1 MSSVPN
7 HIKKMAND
15 RELVVSVRVGRN
27 GLTDAIFNEL
37 TDQLN
42 KRKLVKIKANKG
54 ILEGSSDRT
63 SLFSEIAEKTES
75 VLVFQRGNVAVF
87 WKS

>member
-63 SLFSEIAEKTES
+63 SLSSEIAEKTES
-75 VLVFQRGNVAVF
+75 ILVFQRGNVAVF

>member
-7 HIKKMAND
+7 HIKRMAND
-15 RELVVSVRVGRN
+15 RELVVSVRIGRN

-37 TDQLN
+37 TDQLS

-75 VLVFQRGNVAVF
+75 ILVFQRGNVAVF

>member
-75 VLVFQRGNVAVF
+75 IIVFQRGNVAVF

>member
-37 TDQLN
+37 NDQLN

-75 VLVFQRGNVAVF
+75 ILVFQRGNVAVF

>member
-15 RELVVSVRVGRN
+15 RGLVVSVRVGRN

>member
-7 HIKKMAND
+7 HIKRMAND

-75 VLVFQRGNVAVF
+75 ILVSQRGNVAVF

>member
-7 HIKKMAND
+7 HIKRMAND
-15 RELVVSVRVGRN
+15 RELVVSVRIGRN

-63 SLFSEIAEKTES
+63 SLFSEIAEETES
-75 VLVFQRGNVAVF
+75 ILVFQRGNVAVF

>member
-63 SLFSEIAEKTES
+63 RLFSEIAEKTES
-75 VLVFQRGNVAVF
+75 VLVFQRGNIAVF

>member
-7 HIKKMAND
+7 HIKRMAND

>member
-7 HIKKMAND
+7 HIKRMAND

-42 KRKLVKIKANKG
+42 KKKIG
-54 ILEGSSDRT
+54 
-63 SLFSEIAEKTES
+63 
-75 VLVFQRGNVAVF
+75 
-87 WKS
+87 

>member
-7 HIKKMAND
+7 NIKRMAND

-75 VLVFQRGNVAVF
+75 ILVFQRGNVAVF

>member
-1 MSSVPN
+1 
-7 HIKKMAND
+7 
-15 RELVVSVRVGRN
+15 VSVRVGRN

-54 ILEGSSDRT
+54 ILEGSSDRA

>member
-75 VLVFQRGNVAVF
+75 ILVFQRGNVAVF

>member
-7 HIKKMAND
+7 HIKRMAND
-15 RELVVSVRVGRN
+15 RELVVSVRIGRN

-75 VLVFQRGNVAVF
+75 ILVFQRGNVAVF

>member
-75 VLVFQRGNVAVF
+75 VLVFQRGNIAVF

>member
-37 TDQLN
+37 NDQLN

>member
-7 HIKKMAND
+7 HIKRMAND

-63 SLFSEIAEKTES
+63 SLFSEIAEKTDS
-75 VLVFQRGNVAVF
+75 ILVFQRGNVAVF

>member
-7 HIKKMAND
+7 HIKRMAND
-15 RELVVSVRVGRN
+15 RQLVVSVRVGRN

-75 VLVFQRGNVAVF
+75 VLVFQRGNIAVF

>member
-87 WKS
+87 CKS

>member
-15 RELVVSVRVGRN
+15 RELVVSVRIGRN

-63 SLFSEIAEKTES
+63 SLSSEIAEKTES
-75 VLVFQRGNVAVF
+75 ILVFQRGNVAVF

>member
-7 HIKKMAND
+7 HIKRMAND
-15 RELVVSVRVGRN
+15 RELVVSVRIGRN

-63 SLFSEIAEKTES
+63 NIFSEIAEKTES
-75 VLVFQRGNVAVF
+75 ILVFQRGNVAVF

>member
-1 MSSVPN
+1 MSYVPN
-7 HIKKMAND
+7 HIKRMAND

-37 TDQLN
+37 NDQLN

-63 SLFSEIAEKTES
+63 TLFCEIAEKTES
-75 VLVFQRGNVAVF
+75 ILVFQEETIAVF

>member
-7 HIKKMAND
+7 HIKRMAND
-15 RELVVSVRVGRN
+15 RQLVVSVRVGRN

>member
-63 SLFSEIAEKTES
+63 ILFSEIAEKTES